1 MRYMVP
7 LGAKQVQ
14 WSSQMSGNAVKSVD
28 FLAISKTPS
37 LSAQLRYKVLNP
49 RKLWLRS
56 RSGENGKWVK
66 GRGRM

>member
-1 MRYMVP
+1 MAP

-28 FLAISKTPS
+28 FLAVSKTPS
-37 LSAQLRYKVLNP
+37 PNAQLRYKVLSQK
-49 RKLWLRS
+49 KLWLRS
-56 RSGENGKWVK
+56 RSGENVKWVK